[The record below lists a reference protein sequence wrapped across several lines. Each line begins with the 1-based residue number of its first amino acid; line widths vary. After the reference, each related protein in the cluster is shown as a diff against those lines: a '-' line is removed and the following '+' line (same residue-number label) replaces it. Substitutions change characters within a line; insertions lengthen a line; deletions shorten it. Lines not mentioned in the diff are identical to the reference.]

1 MKMKSIL
8 TLLITCCMIFA
19 LTGCDSDS
27 SSAGGPDLSGQH
39 LGWIMYSDGTY
50 TQEYDS
56 SKTAIGIIVECDDDT
71 GKPEK
76 IVMAEVSSD
85 LAWGSMTG
93 ETYHVGTGDD
103 GDENLNRV
111 QMAGLGSGNFPIF
124 DDVMA
129 IADFDSANWK
139 KWYIPSYEEMV
150 EDIYRNRTQI
160 EAAVTKLGGVSNIV
174 LDQDYWTSNENNTD
188 FSKAWIF
195 NPATKSGS
203 TVAKSTAY
211 PVFRMTELKY

>member
-1 MKMKSIL
+1 M
-8 TLLITCCMIFA
+8 TLIIAGCMIFA

-85 LAWGSMTG
+85 LAWGSMIG

-103 GDENLNRV
+103 GDENLYSV
-111 QMAGLGSGNFPIF
+111 LSSGLDLGYFPIF
-124 DDVMA
+124 EDVYA
-129 IADFDSANWK
+129 FPEFTSGGNWK
-139 KWYIPSYEEMV
+139 SWYIPSYEEMV

-174 LDQDYWTSNENNTD
+174 LDQDYWTSNEDNTD